1 MRPLKRLA
9 ALLSLALLAVIAGC
23 SSLTLAYQQLPLA
36 AGLWANSYFDLDSA
50 QRQRLK
56 DQLQTWQAWH
66 RREELPQWLALLKQA
81 HQALEGGVTRDELL
95 ALERGARASAER
107 CLQQAAPLAAPLLAS
122 LRPEQ
127 WAHLQKKMDEKTSEW
142 REKHAG
148 TDGAEERG
156 KRFSNNLERWLGD
169 LDRSTRREA
178 RAEAA
183 SWRFDLT
190 TMAQGRATRQAH
202 TLDALRAWSRQ
213 DLAGGTAL
221 LMRNLQPLPAEQA
234 YREQVIVSVLKV
246 INGLNAEERGEV
258 HQHWRGW
265 ENDLRQL
272 QAGG

>member
-1 MRPLKRLA
+1 MRTLKSFA
-9 ALLSLALLAVIAGC
+9 ALLCLLVIAGC

-36 AGLWANSYFDLDSA
+36 ASLWAGSYFDLDST

-56 DQLQTWQAWH
+56 DQLQIWQAWH
-66 RREELPQWLALLKQA
+66 RREELPQLQALLVQA
-81 HQALEGGVTRDELL
+81 RQSLEGGVTRDELL

-107 CLQQAAPLAAPLLAS
+107 SLQHAAPLAAPLLAG

-127 WAHLQKKMDEKTSEW
+127 WAHLQKKMDEKTEEW
-142 REKHAG
+142 REKNAG
-148 TDGAEERG
+148 ADGAGERG

-183 SWRFDLT
+183 QWRFDLT
-190 TMAQGRATRQAH
+190 TMAQGRAARQAR

-221 LMRNLQPLPAEQA
+221 LMRNLQPQPAEQA
-234 YREQVIVSVLKV
+234 YREEVITSLLKVLNGLSAEQREEVLK
-246 INGLNAEERGEV
+246 
-258 HQHWRGW
+258 HWQ
-265 ENDLRQL
+265 ELSAQL
-272 QAGG
+272 SSLGAR